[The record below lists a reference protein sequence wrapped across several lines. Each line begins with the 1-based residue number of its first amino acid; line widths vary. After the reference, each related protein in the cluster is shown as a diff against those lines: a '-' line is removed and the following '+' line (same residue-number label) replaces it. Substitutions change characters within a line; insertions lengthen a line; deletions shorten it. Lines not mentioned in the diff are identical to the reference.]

1 MPQILGNENSRREIE
16 TLLKS
21 PNPPRNLLLEGP
33 DYIGKKTFICS
44 FLEDFLGPEDLHVAD
59 VGPEG
64 AREARNFCDSH
75 PVLGSFRAIVVDEAD
90 RLSEPAQDAWLKLCE
105 ETPDECLVIFIV
117 SDRGLL
123 VPPLLS
129 RFVHIVRWNRLSNE
143 EIPDCLEFVTE
154 PTLVALC
161 DGRPGLYQTIM
172 SGSFQELRHSVL
184 KILSGD
190 KSIFIPEVVKKI
202 KSGRSKE
209 RDAISIVCRSA
220 VIESKLLNKSRS
232 RRLLQFCADITRIPS
247 ANVEIH
253 WYRACFCD

>member
-1 MPQILGNENSRREIE
+1 MPQISGNENSQREVK

-21 PNPPRNLLLEGP
+21 SNPPRNLLLEGP

-59 VGPEG
+59 TGPEG
-64 AREARNFCDSH
+64 AREARDFCDSH

-90 RLSEPAQDAWLKLCE
+90 RLSESAQDAWLKLCE
-105 ETPDECLVIFIV
+105 ETPDGCLVIFIV

-129 RFVHIVRWNRLSNE
+129 RFVHIVRWDRLSDE
-143 EIPDCLEFVTE
+143 EISNCLEFVTDPE
-154 PTLVALC
+154 LVALC

-172 SGSFQELRHSVL
+172 FGPFQELQQSVL

-190 KSIFIPEVVKKI
+190 KSIFIPEVIKKI
-202 KSGRSKE
+202 KPGRSKE

-220 VIESKLLNKSRS
+220 VIKSELSNRSRS
-232 RRLLQFCADITRIPS
+232 RRFLQFCADIIRVPS

-253 WYRACFCD
+253 WDRACFCD